1 MSLIK
6 TMIGDPYFKCCLGSV
21 KPEELLPIGTVG
33 INHSWSYGRGPF
45 WTDEVDVGTA
55 LEFANIH
62 RLLWEDVTKWANH
75 PVLVVG
81 DELGLTESVC
91 KFEKLRYY
99 DEGNE
104 EVRKLNREIRQIG
117 FEKHYCSI
125 KDGTVVVS
133 FLDNIELLYDL
144 DSEEGFVPYK
154 AFLLTGNVNNIT
166 LFAMEYTIIN
176 LGIVLEKSYYWNLE
190 KVTTSGNYTLLHLNA
205 IVEK

>member
-6 TMIGDPYFKCCLGSV
+6 TMIGDPNFKFSFGNV
-21 KPEELLPIGTVG
+21 KPEELVPIGTVG

-62 RLLWEDVTKWANH
+62 RLLWEYATEWANH

-81 DELGLTESVC
+81 DELGLTDSVC
-91 KFEKLRYY
+91 NFEKLKYY

-104 EVRKLNREIRQIG
+104 EVRKLNGEIRKIG
-117 FEKHYCSI
+117 FEKQYCSF
-125 KDGTVVVS
+125 KEGTVVVS

-144 DSEEGFVPYK
+144 DSEEDFVPYK

-166 LFAMEYTIIN
+166 LLAMEYTIIN
-176 LGIVLEKSYYWNLE
+176 LGIVLEKPYYWDLE
-190 KVTTSGNYTLLHLNA
+190 KITTSGNYTLLHLNA
-205 IVEK
+205 IAEK